1 MLNGHIARSITRF
14 LLCWFKTE
22 KLHMKTLYV
31 RDDHSNVIHG
41 VVTNL
46 CGGTGIVLFDQGGS
60 ARFALKDGCAVGL
73 GESDWNKA
81 VKFSTIIDIKR
92 PQPHGENNER
102 RVVVCLNNRSAE
114 WAYVWA
120 YESDYEK
127 ALDELIVTMEEI
139 LRKEEQEEEE
149 RKRRILERETARA
162 AIEGLGLFRIAQAH
176 KFAQEMAPRP
186 TKLATGPTKL
196 FELLDAIYRGKV
208 QFEPVQPKG
217 SNCTLFMWI
226 ERQVAA
232 GGDWVRCDISYEEM
246 QLVCEVYCEE
256 IEPAALQP
264 FLDRMS
270 VEEPELA
277 KA

>member
-1 MLNGHIARSITRF
+1 
-14 LLCWFKTE
+14 
-22 KLHMKTLYV
+22 MKMLYV
-31 RDDHSNVIHG
+31 RNDYSKVLHG
-41 VVTNL
+41 VVTAL

-60 ARFALKDGCAVGL
+60 ARFALKDGCVVGL

-81 VKFSTIIDIKR
+81 IKFSPTINIKR
-92 PQPHGENNER
+92 PQPHGQESEKR
-102 RVVVCLNNRSAE
+102 IVVCLNGRSTD

-120 YESDYEK
+120 YETDYKK
-127 ALDELIVTMEEI
+127 ALDELTVAVEEI
-139 LRKEEQEEEE
+139 LRRAEQEEEARE
-149 RKRRILERETARA
+149 CRIRAREAARA
-162 AIEGLGLFRIAQAH
+162 AIKGLGLFRIAQAH

-226 ERQVAA
+226 ERQQTA

-246 QLVCEVYCEE
+246 QLVCEVYSEE

-270 VEEPELA
+270 VEELELA